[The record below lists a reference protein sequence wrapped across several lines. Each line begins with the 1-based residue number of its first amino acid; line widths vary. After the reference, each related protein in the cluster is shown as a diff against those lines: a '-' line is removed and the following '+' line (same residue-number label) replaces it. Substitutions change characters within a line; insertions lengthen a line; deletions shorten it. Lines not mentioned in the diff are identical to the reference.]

1 VAAARLLYVT
11 SSFPYG
17 LNDRFFAPEVQE
29 LLRQGVDV
37 MSVPVRPRG
46 PLTTPDAE
54 SLTQKRALLDFEI
67 ARTALL
73 EILAD
78 PAAAARAFA
87 LLCRSPAPRTLL
99 RNVAAFPKAL
109 WLASLA
115 RSWKAD
121 HIHAHW
127 AGPPSTVALL
137 ASKLS
142 GVPWSFTAHA
152 DDIAANNLLREKSA
166 SAKFVRF
173 IAEGMMDRARITAPG
188 IDESRWVLVRF
199 GVEVPQQPPRN
210 EAPNDPPV
218 LLMAARFAPEKRHDL
233 VLEATRRLI
242 DRGVE
247 IEVWFA
253 GPESPLEERAK
264 QLAHRLDLDGV
275 VRFRGFVPRATVLDW
290 LGSGDV
296 DCVVLASDREGL
308 PVSLIE
314 ALSHRVP
321 AIGTEVGGI
330 PELLGDGCGEL
341 VPADDAD
348 ALADAIERVLRTP
361 ALRAGVVEAGR
372 ARVER
377 EFAVQSVVRRLKTLL
392 EFPENAE
399 ARHPST

>member
-1 VAAARLLYVT
+1 
-11 SSFPYG
+11 
-17 LNDRFFAPEVQE
+17 
-29 LLRQGVDV
+29 
-37 MSVPVRPRG
+37 
-46 PLTTPDAE
+46 LTTPEAE
-54 SLTQKRALLDFEI
+54 SLSLRRPLLDLEI
-67 ARTALL
+67 ARTAVG
-73 EILAD
+73 EILHQ
-78 PAAAARAFA
+78 PAPVARAFV
-87 LLCRSPAPRTLL
+87 LLFRSPAPRTLL

-127 AGPPSTVALL
+127 AGPPSTVALV
-137 ASKLS
+137 ASRLS
-142 GVPWSFTAHA
+142 GVQWSFTAHA
-152 DDIAANNLLREKSA
+152 DDITANNLLREKSA
-166 SAKFVRF
+166 SARFVRF
-173 IAEGMMDRARITAPG
+173 IANAMMDRARRTAPG
-188 IDESRWVLVRF
+188 IDDSRWALVRF

-210 EAPNDPPV
+210 ETPNDPPV

-233 VLEATRRLI
+233 VLEATSRLI
-242 DRGVE
+242 GRGVE

-264 QLAHRLDLDGV
+264 QLAHRLGLEDV
-275 VRFRGFVPRATVLDW
+275 IRFRGFTPRATLLGW

-296 DCVVLASDREGL
+296 DCVVLVSDREGL

-321 AIGTEVGGI
+321 AIGTDVGGI

-361 ALRAGVVEAGR
+361 TLRAEMIEAGR

-377 EFAVQSVVRRLKTLL
+377 EFAVPSVVRRLKRLL
-392 EFPENAE
+392 EFPESAE
-399 ARHPST
+399 AQHPPT